1 LTATSIF
8 ERQNDPEVLGLARAF
23 RRRYAVARRWRL
35 LRVGVGLLI
44 GTVGVL
50 LALLEP
56 STEEYVSAIAAAWLV
71 FGRTV
76 LDGYEERQR
85 RRGALVQELFDTRVF
100 DLPWNPSAVGSQPAP
115 EDVRN
120 WARRQGDEGLHDWY
134 ADTHPAQHPVD
145 VLLCQRAIITWA
157 RQDHATYA
165 HLLRWAAGVAF
176 VATVVIGLVLGLS
189 LGEYLLRLGVPVLP
203 ACLDVL
209 DIAKANAQVAST
221 KKRLERR
228 ADVLLE
234 RARTSETPPKI
245 AECREL
251 QDGIYATRLLPG
263 VPSWIYSV
271 TRESRQQ
278 NMEEIVVRQALTLPP
293 ALHRDIPFS
302 ADSSES
308 PRRDAS

>member
-1 LTATSIF
+1 MTATSIF
-8 ERQNDPEVLGLARAF
+8 ERQNDPEALGLARAF

-85 RRGALVQELFDTRVF
+85 RCGALAQELFDTRVF
-100 DLPWNPSAVGSQPAP
+100 DLPWSPSSVGSQPAP

-120 WARRQGDEGLHDWY
+120 WARRQGDEGLRDWY
-134 ADTHPAQHPVD
+134 ADARPARAPVD
-145 VLLCQRAIITWA
+145 VLLSQRAIITWA
-157 RQDHATYA
+157 RQDHVTYA
-165 HLLRWAAGVAF
+165 HLLRWAAGIAF
-176 VATVVIGLVLGLS
+176 TVTVVIGLVLGLS

-228 ADVLLE
+228 ADVLLV
-234 RARTSETPPKI
+234 RARTSETPPTI

-263 VPSWIYSV
+263 VPSWMYAI
-271 TRESRQQ
+271 TRGERQR
-278 NMEEIVVRQALTLPP
+278 NMEETVGHQASTLPA
-293 ALHRDIPFS
+293 ALRRDATSS
-302 ADSSES
+302 ADSPS
-308 PRRDAS
+308 PITGT